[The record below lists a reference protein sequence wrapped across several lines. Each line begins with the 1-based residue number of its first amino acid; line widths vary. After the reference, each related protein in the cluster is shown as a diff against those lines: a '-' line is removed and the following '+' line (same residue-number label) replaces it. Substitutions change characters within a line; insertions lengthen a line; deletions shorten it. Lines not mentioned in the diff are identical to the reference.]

1 MYLNISEDRLKQQ
14 NAFETARE
22 ISHQPITWLKTVKVI
37 ESVKIQLAQFLNKI
51 NNSGSYDVI
60 FMGAG
65 TSEYVGNVLA
75 LALNSEHDFSLRS
88 VATTDMVSAPLQ
100 FINQN
105 KHTLF
110 ISFGRSGNSPES
122 LGAIHAVE
130 AVCQKSHH
138 LFITCNK
145 DGKLAQLA
153 SNMPNAFAVVLPEE
167 TNDAGFA
174 MTSSFTSMLL
184 AAYLM
189 FNLNQLEELTSFVN
203 EMAINVENQL
213 IQIATKVQ
221 SIIDQFDFERI
232 IYLGSHLMRAY
243 AQESG
248 LKVLELT
255 AGEIATMYES
265 PLGFRHGPKSFINED
280 SLIVVYFH
288 DDPLIRKY
296 EVDLV
301 NELKRQ
307 QKGYKILAV
316 NHTTLD
322 LETDYNIS
330 LPITSDLPMVLVG
343 LEMMSVAHCI
353 AFLKSFALG
362 NTTDNPCPTGEVN
375 RVVTGVTLYP
385 VK

>member
-1 MYLNISEDRLKQQ
+1 
-14 NAFETARE
+14 
-22 ISHQPITWLKTVKVI
+22 
-37 ESVKIQLAQFLNKI
+37 
-51 NNSGSYDVI
+51 
-60 FMGAG
+60 MGAG

-88 VATTDMVSAPLQ
+88 VATTDMVLAPLQ
-100 FINQN
+100 FINQD

-122 LGAIHAVE
+122 LGAVQAIE
-130 AVCQKSHH
+130 AVCLNAHH

-153 SNMPNAFAVVLPEE
+153 SIMPNAFAVVLPEE
-167 TNDAGFA
+167 TNDIGFA

-184 AAYLM
+184 AAYLIL
-189 FNLNQLEELTSFVN
+189 NLKQLDKLTPYVDAISVNVGNQLNQ
-203 EMAINVENQL
+203 
-213 IQIATKVQ
+213 IAAKVQ

-255 AGEIATMYES
+255 AGKIATMYES
-265 PLGFRHGPKSFINED
+265 PLGFRHGPKSFINEE

-288 DDPLIRKY
+288 DDPLIRQY

-301 NELKRQ
+301 SELKRQ

-316 NHTTLD
+316 YHNELD
-322 LETDYNIS
+322 LETDFKIS
-330 LPITSDLPMVLVG
+330 LPMVPNLPMILAG
-343 LEMMSVAHCI
+343 LEMMIVAHCMS
-353 AFLKSFALG
+353 FLKSFALG

-385 VK
+385 VRK